1 MFFNLQAEKIK
12 NIKKIINS
20 KDRSKPR
27 INIMTKMPSRKQ
39 IIVLMSNNNKT
50 RFMKDSSNHI
60 ANLNRAIKLEVM
72 VDFICLDQSG
82 VTIVTNKIASPLD
95 LQTIENYI
103 KSTNCIEAK
112 EVEVPC
118 LP

>member
-1 MFFNLQAEKIK
+1 
-12 NIKKIINS
+12 
-20 KDRSKPR
+20 
-27 INIMTKMPSRKQ
+27 
-39 IIVLMSNNNKT
+39 MSNNNKT